1 MSLFERLNNR
11 VLSTSLNELQKAF
24 KCTPEENISP
34 VIFLALTCNIN
45 KRNALLNVMVSL
57 WLIAAC

>member
-11 VLSTSLNELQKAF
+11 MLSTSLNELQKAF
-24 KCTPEENISP
+24 KCTLEENISP

-57 WLIAAC
+57 